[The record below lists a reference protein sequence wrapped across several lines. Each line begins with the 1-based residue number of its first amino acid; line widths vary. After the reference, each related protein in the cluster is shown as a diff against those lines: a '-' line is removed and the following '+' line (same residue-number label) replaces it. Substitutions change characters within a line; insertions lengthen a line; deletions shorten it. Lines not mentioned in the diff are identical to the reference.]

1 MGRHRLRRLTVVLC
15 LALAGGSFPL
25 VINAQKWWSPY
36 SANSAKQVTAVR
48 AVVTDALNKTIELSD
63 QGVRPPNFTYS
74 GHYRR
79 PYEGFVE
86 DQLEVI
92 LAESPKHSVW
102 VHYSQIDKVVF
113 LHSNDPRSAISRIAV
128 QLENGDLLEGAASD
142 NLIGF
147 RGLVDSLQLGLPL
160 ESISTVQFT
169 SFRLDGKVMDHN
181 AAAASWQKQH
191 SVLANK
197 CLALLEDGGRITTA
211 KALSII
217 DHYLADTAKEM
228 ISPRPLW
235 NDYLLNGTIPISKDS
250 GEHREFSFDSIE
262 SFVITGKL
270 QGQLPEVMVRLWDG
284 STVSG
289 GLDMLESVVQKQP
302 GITIGQS
309 RQIKGSLDP
318 EDAIQWWTSYG
329 FETVS
334 LLPLRR
340 ISVTFL
346 QRCS

>member
-1 MGRHRLRRLTVVLC
+1 MLLSFAV
-15 LALAGGSFPL
+15 AGGSFTP

-36 SANSAKQVTAVR
+36 SVNGAKQVTALR
-48 AVVTDALNKTIELSD
+48 AEIRDASNKQIKLSEQD
-63 QGVRPPNFTYS
+63 GRPPNFTYS
-74 GHYRR
+74 GQYKR

-92 LAESPKHSVW
+92 LSQSPKHSAW

-113 LHSNDPRSAISRIAV
+113 VRSNDPRASISHIAV
-128 QLENGDLLEGAASD
+128 QLENGDSLEGAASD

-147 RGLVDSLQLGLPL
+147 RGSADSLQLGLPL
-160 ESISTVQFT
+160 DRISAVQFT
-169 SFRLDGKVMDHN
+169 LFRMDGKLMDQKT
-181 AAAASWQKQH
+181 AAASWQKQH
-191 SVLANK
+191 AGLAYK
-197 CLALLEDGGRITTA
+197 CLARLEDGGRITTA

-217 DHYLADTAKEM
+217 DHYLSDTAKEM

-235 NDYLLNGTIPISKDS
+235 NDYLLNARIPISKES
-250 GEHREFSFDSIE
+250 GEHREFPFDSIE

-270 QGQLPEVMVRLWDG
+270 HSERPEVMVKLWDG
-284 STVSG
+284 SIVTG
-289 GLDMLESVVQKQP
+289 GLDMLESVVQRQP

-309 RQIKGSLDP
+309 REIKGSLDP